1 LDSLIQRHT
10 ALSANIVAFC
20 RYLRTQDF
28 NLGVAEEQDALQ
40 ALACLPLANQE
51 VMKLLLQATLVKNLQ
66 QLSQFDK
73 LYQNYWKEVEKA
85 VDSKITEGKAEET
98 SPKPTRNQQPS
109 LLALKNWL
117 YGNKNEEIT
126 EIATYSPSEVLNKKD
141 FTLFTSQEMQE
152 VGKIIQLLAK
162 NLSFHLSRRK
172 QRSKKHQTLDLRRT
186 LYLNKNYQG
195 EVLKLAYQQPK
206 LKKLKLI
213 LICDVSKSMDLYS
226 RFLIQFMYAFQIAYQ
241 RIETFVFSTSL
252 QHITQELKRKNIN
265 QTLQELA
272 EKVPQWSGGTQIGQS
287 LSTFCQEYERL
298 LDTRTSVIIVS
309 DGWDTGKVEL
319 LESSMTKIHKKARSV
334 IWLNPLAGNP
344 DYKPATQAMIAALP
358 HIDIFAPI
366 HNLESL
372 RNLLSRL

>member
-1 LDSLIQRHT
+1 MDSLIQRHT

-28 NLGVAEEQDALQ
+28 NLGVAEERDALQ
-40 ALACLPLANQE
+40 ALACLPLENQE
-51 VMKLLLQATLVKNLQ
+51 IMKLVLQSTLVKNLH
-66 QLSQFDK
+66 QLTQFEK
-73 LYQNYWKEVEKA
+73 LYQNYWNEVEKA
-85 VDSKITEGKAEET
+85 VDAKIAEGKPEEAP
-98 SPKPTRNQQPS
+98 PKPTRNQQPS

-117 YGNKNEEIT
+117 YGNKNEEVT
-126 EIATYSPSEVLNKKD
+126 EIATYSPSEVLSKKD

-162 NLSFHLSRRK
+162 NLSSHPSRRK
-172 QRSKKHQTLDLRRT
+172 QKSKKHQTLDLRRT

-195 EVLKLAYQQPK
+195 EVLKLAYQVPK
-206 LKKLKLI
+206 PQKFKLV

-226 RFLIQFMYAFQIAYQ
+226 RFLIQFMYAFQTAYQ

-252 QHITQELKRKNIN
+252 QHITDELKRKNIN

-287 LSTFCQEYERL
+287 LCKLCQRYERL
-298 LDTRTSVIIVS
+298 LDKKTSVIIVS

-319 LESSMTKIHKKARSV
+319 LEESMVRIQKKSKNV

-344 DYKPATQAMIAALP
+344 DYKPVTQAMIAAMP
-358 HIDIFAPI
+358 YIDIFAPI

-372 RNLLSRL
+372 RNLLYKL